1 MRSNRFWL
9 NLLNIQ
15 RSEWPV
21 VKQLFWLQFFQGAGI
36 SFFFTAEFARFLE
49 KFPVHELPWVMV
61 LSAFLL
67 WLTGFAYTVLE
78 HHIPFKKF
86 NEGII
91 VFMAGTMLLVR
102 VCSTLITDNWLYYV
116 SLAWFYVLYL
126 LNNLEFWG
134 IASRL
139 FNIRQS
145 KRLFGVVSSGDIPA
159 KFIGYT
165 LALVFV
171 PYTGTLNLLFLGVI
185 SMLISIPFYRSIAK
199 AEHAHF
205 EDHHESHV
213 VHHSTHPIKNLYL
226 TFIASKIIRRIAIIS
241 LLATACVIIV
251 NYGFYAK
258 IKESYQGDVE
268 LAKFIAFFM
277 AGLRIVALIT
287 KTIFTSR
294 LTTNLGVQKSL
305 FITPLLLLALVA
317 MIIGAS
323 LFSEDERFLFYVFG
337 ASSIAIDV
345 MRTAINSPVLLTI
358 MQPLPTHERM
368 RAHNIIKG
376 IMDPFATLF
385 SGILLILLFN
395 YHGEIN
401 LLTLCYTLIILAIGW
416 LIGIVYVN
424 REYLNMLVRT
434 ISSRYFSQEE
444 FTLNDPIT
452 LNKIKEKINQGT
464 EQEVVSVL
472 SMVASK
478 QNPIS
483 IELLRMFLHHN
494 SDSVKR
500 ETIKLISRKN
510 IRELQSNLDQ
520 IVNSAYSA
528 DVSVEAIMA
537 VCKLTDSLPVA
548 LMHNNHSDSRIK
560 EASICGMLCNQHRSI
575 RFTAEELIATMI
587 RSGNTAD
594 RKIGLRILGI
604 VADEYDHPLH
614 AVLLNN
620 EKDKNILQYGLEIIG
635 KAASEDTINACLQC
649 FSHHPKLVK
658 AALLNAGSKSV
669 NPIEIH
675 IHKGG
680 LSAIESAQLILL
692 IGKIG
697 GEEARLALGR
707 LITEN
712 DSNLPAMI
720 KAMYRS
726 KYKATNASRILLEDF
741 TRAYLRFSVEL
752 LFMQRKLQKQSQAEN
767 LINNAIQIELTEIRE
782 ILLCLFGCL
791 YDRKN
796 IKKSR
801 NALIANK
808 KETIANAMEIIE
820 VTVKKEFSKY
830 FTSLY
835 EDSGIEERC
844 NALRSVYLS
853 TEFKGITDIMHR
865 ILSEQPIVYQD
876 WTKACSLYVS
886 KKYAIE
892 IDQHYCKKFLKAE
905 NNLLQETAAFASI

>member
-1 MRSNRFWL
+1 MKSNRFWL

-102 VCSTLITDNWLYYV
+102 VGSTLITDNWLYYV

-171 PYTGTLNLLFLGVI
+171 PYTGTLNLLLLGVV

-199 AEHAHF
+199 SEHIHF
-205 EDHHESHV
+205 TDHHESHV

-226 TFIASKIIRRIAIIS
+226 TFITSKIIRRIAIIS

-258 IKESYQGDVE
+258 IKESYRDDVE

-277 AGLRIVALIT
+277 AGLRIAALIT

-294 LTTNLGVQKSL
+294 LTTNLGIQKSL
-305 FITPLLLLALVA
+305 FITPLVLVGLIT
-317 MIIGAS
+317 MILGIS
-323 LFSEDERFLFYVFG
+323 FVNPDERFIFYIFG

-358 MQPLPTHERM
+358 MQPMPIQERM

-385 SGILLILLFN
+385 CGILLLVLFRIQQ
-395 YHGEIN
+395 EIN
-401 LLTLCYTLIILAIGW
+401 LLTLCSTLLLLAGAW
-416 LIGIVYVN
+416 LIGIIFVN
-424 REYLNMLVRT
+424 REYLQMLVST
-434 ISSRYFSQEE
+434 ISSRYFSQDD
-444 FTLNDPIT
+444 FTLNDQET
-452 LNKIKEKINQGT
+452 LHKIKDKIRSGT
-464 EQEVVSVL
+464 EQEVISIL

-478 QNPIS
+478 QNPLS
-483 IELLRMFLHHN
+483 LELLSLFLDHN
-494 SDSVKR
+494 SDAVKI
-500 ETIKLISRKN
+500 ETIRLISSKGIRAMRKDL
-510 IRELQSNLDQ
+510 EQVLQSGN
-520 IVNSAYSA
+520 VPE
-528 DVSVEAIMA
+528 VTKEAIFA
-537 VCKLTDSLPVA
+537 VCKMAETVSEISSLAAAAESQIHFSA
-548 LMHNNHSDSRIK
+548 L
-560 EASICGMLCNQHRSI
+560 AGMLANKSRSI
-575 RFTAEELIATMI
+575 RFSAEEKIAGML
-587 RSGNTAD
+587 RSANHTEKITA
-594 RKIGLRILGI
+594 LTILQS
-604 VADEYDHPLH
+604 VSDEYDHPLISIF
-614 AVLLNN
+614 LLE
-620 EKDKNILQYGLEIIG
+620 EKNPDLIKKAISVVG
-635 KAASEDTINACLQC
+635 KAASGETLKSCLNLLPHYEKQ
-649 FSHHPKLVK
+649 VK
-658 AALLNAGSKSV
+658 KALLKAGSHAV
-669 NPIEIH
+669 NQIETH
-675 IHKGG
+675 IQARGISG
-680 LSAIESAQLILL
+680 RQLTELIVI

-697 GEEARLALGR
+697 GIEARSCLEKMIRGKNA
-707 LITEN
+707 
-712 DSNLPAMI
+712 DLPATI
-720 KAMYRS
+720 KSLYRS
-726 KYKATNASRILLEDF
+726 KFKADHTNRIYLEEVARGYIQYAIELVFMQHTLMKKNQAAILLH
-741 TRAYLRFSVEL
+741 
-752 LFMQRKLQKQSQAEN
+752 
-767 LINNAIQIELTEIRE
+767 NAIEIELTEIRE
-782 ILLCLFGCL
+782 LLLCLFGCM
-791 YDRKN
+791 YERES
-796 IKKSR
+796 IQKSR
-801 NALIANK
+801 NALLANK

-820 VTVKKEFSKY
+820 VTVKKELSKY
-830 FTSLY
+830 FCLLFEEST
-835 EDSGIEERC
+835 IEERC
-844 NALRSVYLS
+844 NALRSVYRE
-853 TEFKGITDIMHR
+853 TEFTEISSIMQR
-865 ILSEQPIVYQD
+865 ILSEKPILYQD

-886 KKYAIE
+886 RKYTIP
-892 IDQHYCKKFLKAE
+892 IDRVYYNKFLGAD
-905 NNLLQETAAFASI
+905 NILLQETAQYAIA

>member
-1 MRSNRFWL
+1 MSSNRFWL

-15 RSEWPV
+15 KQEWPV

-49 KFPVHELPWVMV
+49 KYPVHELPWVMV
-61 LSAFLL
+61 LSAVLL
-67 WLTGFAYTVLE
+67 WFTGFAYTVLE

-91 VFMAGTMLLVR
+91 LFMAGTMLLVR
-102 VCSTLITDNWLYYV
+102 IGSTVITDNWLYYL

-165 LALVFV
+165 LALLVV
-171 PYTGTLNLLFLGVI
+171 PYSGTLNLLLLGVV
-185 SMLISIPFYRSIAK
+185 SMLISIPFYRSIARSEK
-199 AEHAHF
+199 VHF
-205 EDHHESHV
+205 EDTHEAHP
-213 VHHSTHPIKNLYL
+213 VHHSRHPVRNLYL
-226 TFIASKIIRRIAIIS
+226 TFISSKIIRRISIIS

-277 AGLRIVALIT
+277 AGLRIIALIT

-294 LTTNLGVQKSL
+294 LTTHLGIQKSL
-305 FITPLLLLALVA
+305 FITPFLLLGLVSI
-317 MIIGAS
+317 IIGAS
-323 LFSEDERFLFYVFG
+323 YFNQDERFIFYIFG

-345 MRTAINSPVLLTI
+345 LRTAINSPVLLTI
-358 MQPLPTHERM
+358 MQPLPIHERM

-385 SGILLILLFN
+385 SGILLLLLFN
-395 YHGEIN
+395 YHGTID
-401 LLTLCYTLIILAIGW
+401 LLTLCYTLIVLVIGW

-424 REYLNMLVRT
+424 REYLNMLVTT

-444 FTLNDPIT
+444 FTLNDPGT
-452 LNKIKEKINQGT
+452 LNKIKEKIEHGS
-464 EQEVVSVL
+464 EQEVLSIL

-483 IELLRMFLHHN
+483 IELLRLFVQHP
-494 SDSVKR
+494 SDSVKKESIR
-500 ETIKLISRKN
+500 LVSRKSIN
-510 IRELQSNLDQ
+510 ELQPQLEQ
-520 IVNSAYSA
+520 LTGTASAI
-528 DVSVEAIMA
+528 DVSKEATQA
-537 VCKLTDSLPVA
+537 VCKLTESLSEA
-548 LMHNNHSDSRIK
+548 LSHYHQPDTAIQQ
-560 EASICGMLCNQHRSI
+560 AALCGMLCNRQKSI
-575 RFTAEELIATMI
+575 RFTAEEIIAALI
-587 RSGNTAD
+587 RSASSD
-594 RKIGLRILGI
+594 ERMKGLGILGR

-614 AVLLNN
+614 SVLLTTEKNN
-620 EKDKNILQYGLEIIG
+620 QVLENGLVTIG
-635 KAASEDTINACLQC
+635 HAASHETIKAVMQC
-649 FSHHPKLVK
+649 YIQKPKLVK
-658 AALLNAGSKSV
+658 AALFKAGSKAV
-669 NPIEIH
+669 PQIENFLRH
-675 IHKGG
+675 QT
-680 LSAIESAQLILL
+680 LSQVESTQLILL
-692 IGKIG
+692 VGNIG

-707 LITEN
+707 LIKTKEL
-712 DSNLPAMI
+712 NLPAII

-726 KYKATNASRILLEDF
+726 KYRAINESKTFLEEIAKAYI
-741 TRAYLRFSVEL
+741 RFAVEL
-752 LFMQRKLQKQSQAEN
+752 LFMQRKLQGKTPAAS
-767 LINNAIQIELTEIRE
+767 LLHNAIQIELAEIRE
-782 ILLCLFGCL
+782 LLLCLFGCI

-801 NALIANK
+801 TALMANK

-820 VTVKKEFSKY
+820 VTVKKELSKY
-830 FTSLY
+830 FTALY
-835 EDSGIEERC
+835 DDSGIEERC
-844 NALRSVYLS
+844 NALRSVYQS
-853 TEFKGITDIMHR
+853 TEFSEIGDILQR
-865 ILSEQPIVYQD
+865 ILSEQPIIYQD

-886 KKYAIE
+886 RKYTIG
-892 IDQHYCKKFLKAE
+892 IDQQYCVKFLKAE
-905 NNLLQETAAFASI
+905 NQLLKETAAFASN

>member
-15 RSEWPV
+15 RSEWPI

-67 WLTGFAYTVLE
+67 WLTGLAYTILE

-102 VCSTLITDNWLYYV
+102 VGSTLITDNWLYYV

-171 PYTGTLNLLFLGVI
+171 PYTGTLNLLLLGVV

-199 AEHAHF
+199 TEHIHF
-205 EDHHESHV
+205 NDHHELHG
-213 VHHSTHPIKNLYL
+213 VHHSTHPIKNLYK
-226 TFIASKIIRRIAIIS
+226 TFIESKIIRRIAIIS

-258 IKESYQGDVE
+258 IKESYRDDVE

-277 AGLRIVALIT
+277 AGLRIAALIT

-294 LTTNLGVQKSL
+294 LTTNLGIQKSL
-305 FITPLLLLALVA
+305 FITPLVLVGLIS
-317 MIIGAS
+317 MIIGIS
-323 LFSEDERFLFYVFG
+323 FINPDERFIFYIFG

-358 MQPLPTHERM
+358 MQPMPIHERM

-385 SGILLILLFN
+385 CGILLLVLFN
-395 YHGEIN
+395 IQQEIN
-401 LLTLCYTLIILAIGW
+401 LLTLCSMLLLLAAAWITGIIF
-416 LIGIVYVN
+416 VN
-424 REYLNMLVRT
+424 REYLQMLVST
-434 ISSRYFSQEE
+434 ISSRYFSQDD
-444 FTLNDPIT
+444 FTLNDQET
-452 LNKIKEKINQGT
+452 LYKIKEKIKSGT
-464 EQEVVSVL
+464 EQEVISIL

-478 QNPIS
+478 QNPLS
-483 IELLRMFLHHN
+483 LELLSLFLAHH
-494 SDSVKR
+494 SDAVKK
-500 ETIKLISRKN
+500 ETIRLISSKG
-510 IRELQSNLDQ
+510 IKAMGKDLEQVLQSGNEPE
-520 IVNSAYSA
+520 VTK
-528 DVSVEAIMA
+528 EATFA
-537 VCKLTDSLPVA
+537 VCKMAETLPEITSLYVGAENPIHFAA
-548 LMHNNHSDSRIK
+548 L
-560 EASICGMLCNQHRSI
+560 AGMLANNNRSI
-575 RFTAEELIATMI
+575 RFSAEEKIAGML
-587 RSGNTAD
+587 RSANNAD
-594 RKIGLRILGI
+594 KTIALAILAA
-604 VADEYDHPLH
+604 VSDEYDHPL
-614 AVLLNN
+614 LTIFLSE
-620 EKDKNILQYGLEIIG
+620 EKNPDLIKEAISVVG
-635 KAASEDTINACLQC
+635 KAAGGETLKSCLTLLPQYE
-649 FSHHPKLVK
+649 KEVK
-658 AALLNAGSKSV
+658 KALLNSGRNAV
-669 NPIEIH
+669 HQIETH
-675 IHKGG
+675 IQATGISG
-680 LSAIESAQLILL
+680 RQLTELIII

-697 GEEARLALGR
+697 GNEARICLEKM
-707 LITEN
+707 IKEKNT
-712 DSNLPAMI
+712 DLPATI
-720 KAMYRS
+720 KSLYRA
-726 KYKATNASRILLEDF
+726 KFKADHTSRIHLEEVA
-741 TRAYLRFSVEL
+741 RGYIQYAIEL
-752 LFMQRKLQKQSQAEN
+752 VFMQHTLMKKNQAAI
-767 LINNAIQIELTEIRE
+767 LLHNAIHIELTEIRE
-782 ILLCLFGCL
+782 LLLCLFGCM
-791 YDRKN
+791 YERES
-796 IKKSR
+796 IQKSR
-801 NALIANK
+801 NALLANK

-820 VTVKKEFSKY
+820 VTVKKDLSKY
-830 FTSLY
+830 FCLLFEEST
-835 EDSGIEERC
+835 IEERC
-844 NALRSVYLS
+844 NALRTVYRES
-853 TEFKGITDIMHR
+853 EFNEISSIMQR
-865 ILSEQPIVYQD
+865 ILSEKPILYQD

-886 KKYAIE
+886 RKYSIP
-892 IDQHYCKKFLKAE
+892 IDTMYYDKFLRAD
-905 NNLLQETAAFASI
+905 NILLQETAKFAIA

>member
-15 RSEWPV
+15 RSEWPI

-102 VCSTLITDNWLYYV
+102 LGSTFITDDWLYYI

-171 PYTGTLNLLFLGVI
+171 PYTGTLNLLLLGVV

-199 AEHAHF
+199 SEHVHF
-205 EDHHESHV
+205 EHHHESHV
-213 VHHSTHPIKNLYL
+213 VHHSTHPIKNLYQ

-258 IKESYQGDVE
+258 IKESYRDDVE

-277 AGLRIVALIT
+277 AGLRIAALIT

-294 LTTNLGVQKSL
+294 LTTNLGIQKSL
-305 FITPLLLLALVA
+305 FITPLVLVGLIS
-317 MIIGAS
+317 MIIGIS
-323 LFSEDERFLFYVFG
+323 FINPDERFIFYIFG

-358 MQPLPTHERM
+358 MQPMPIHERM

-385 SGILLILLFN
+385 CGILLLVLF
-395 YHGEIN
+395 HIQQEIN
-401 LLTLCYTLIILAIGW
+401 LLTLCSTLLLLAGGW
-416 LIGIVYVN
+416 LIGIFFVN
-424 REYLNMLVRT
+424 REYLQMLVST
-434 ISSRYFSQEE
+434 ISSRYFSQDD
-444 FTLNDPIT
+444 FTLNDQET
-452 LNKIKEKINQGT
+452 LHKIKDKIRSGT
-464 EQEVVSVL
+464 EQEVVSIL

-478 QNPIS
+478 QNPLS
-483 IELLRMFLHHN
+483 LELLSLFLDHN
-494 SDSVKR
+494 SDAVKK
-500 ETIKLISRKN
+500 ETIRLISSKGIRAMRKDL
-510 IRELQSNLDQ
+510 EQVLQSGN
-520 IVNSAYSA
+520 VPE
-528 DVSVEAIMA
+528 VTKEATFA
-537 VCKLTDSLPVA
+537 VCKMAEKVSEISSLAAGAESQLHFAA
-548 LMHNNHSDSRIK
+548 L
-560 EASICGMLCNQHRSI
+560 AGMLANNSRSI
-575 RFTAEELIATMI
+575 RFSAEEKIAGML
-587 RSGNTAD
+587 RSANHADKITA
-594 RKIGLRILGI
+594 LTILHS
-604 VADEYDHPLH
+604 VSDEYDHPLISIF
-614 AVLLNN
+614 LSE
-620 EKDKNILQYGLEIIG
+620 EKNPDLIKKAISVVG
-635 KAASEDTINACLQC
+635 KAASGETLKSCLNLLPQYE
-649 FSHHPKLVK
+649 KQVK
-658 AALLNAGSKSV
+658 KALLKAGSHAV
-669 NPIEIH
+669 NQIETH
-675 IHKGG
+675 IQATGISG
-680 LSAIESAQLILL
+680 RQLTELIVI

-697 GEEARLALGR
+697 GIAARSFLEKMIRGKN
-707 LITEN
+707 T
-712 DSNLPAMI
+712 DLPATI
-720 KAMYRS
+720 KSLYRS
-726 KYKATNASRILLEDF
+726 KFKADHSNRIHLEEVARGYIQYAIELVFMQHTLMKKNQAAILLH
-741 TRAYLRFSVEL
+741 
-752 LFMQRKLQKQSQAEN
+752 
-767 LINNAIQIELTEIRE
+767 NAIEIELTEIRE
-782 ILLCLFGCL
+782 LLLCLFGCM
-791 YDRKN
+791 YERES
-796 IKKSR
+796 IQKSR
-801 NALIANK
+801 NALLANK

-820 VTVKKEFSKY
+820 VTVKKDLSKY
-830 FTSLY
+830 FCLLFEEST
-835 EDSGIEERC
+835 IEERC
-844 NALRSVYLS
+844 NALRSVYRE
-853 TEFKGITDIMHR
+853 TEFTEISSIMQR
-865 ILSEQPIVYQD
+865 ILSEKPILYQD

-886 KKYAIE
+886 RKYTIP
-892 IDQHYCKKFLKAE
+892 IDTVYYNKFLGAD
-905 NNLLQETAAFASI
+905 NILLQETAQFAIA

>member
-15 RSEWPV
+15 KQEWPL
-21 VKQLFWLQFFQGAGI
+21 VKKLFWLQFFQGAGI

-61 LSAFLL
+61 LSSLLL

-86 NEGII
+86 NAAII
-91 VFMAGTMLLVR
+91 FFMAGTMLLVR
-102 VCSTLITDNWLYYV
+102 VGSTVITDNWLYYA

-165 LALVFV
+165 LALIVV
-171 PYTGTLNLLFLGVI
+171 PYTGTLNLLLLGVI

-199 AEHAHF
+199 SESVHF
-205 EDHHESHV
+205 EDVHESDR
-213 VHHSTHPIKNLYL
+213 VHHSSHPVRNLYL
-226 TFIASKIIRRIAIIS
+226 TFVSNKIIRRIAIIS

-258 IKESYQGDVE
+258 IKESYHNDVE

-277 AGLRIVALIT
+277 AGLRIIALIT

-294 LTTNLGVQKSL
+294 LTTNLGIQKSL
-305 FITPLLLLALVA
+305 FITPLLLLGLVSI
-317 MIIGAS
+317 IIGTS
-323 LFSEDERFLFYVFG
+323 YFNQDERFIFFIFG
-337 ASSIAIDV
+337 ASSIAVDV
-345 MRTAINSPVLLTI
+345 LRTAINSPVLLTI
-358 MQPLPTHERM
+358 MQPLPIHERM

-385 SGILLILLFN
+385 SGVLLLLLLN
-395 YHGEIN
+395 YHGDIN
-401 LLTLCYTLIILAIGW
+401 LLTLCYTLIILVIGW
-416 LIGIVYVN
+416 LTGIVFVNKEYV
-424 REYLNMLVRT
+424 NMLVTT

-444 FTLNDPIT
+444 FTLNDSGT
-452 LNKIKEKINQGT
+452 LNKIKEKIEHGS
-464 EQEVVSVL
+464 EQEVLSIL

-483 IELLRMFLHHN
+483 IELLRLFVNHPA
-494 SDSVKR
+494 DAVKKEAIR
-500 ETIKLISRKN
+500 LVSRKN
-510 IRELQSNLDQ
+510 IFELQSQLKDLSGTA
-520 IVNSAYSA
+520 NSRN
-528 DVSVEAIMA
+528 VSKEATQA
-537 VCKLTDSLPVA
+537 VCKLTDSLSEA
-548 LMHNNHSDSRIK
+548 LFHYNQADTDIQ
-560 EASICGMLCNQHRSI
+560 EAAVCGMLCNKQKSI
-575 RFTAEELIATMI
+575 RFTAEEIIATLI
-587 RSGNTAD
+587 RSASPEE
-594 RKIGLRILGI
+594 RKKALDILGI
-604 VADEYDHPLH
+604 VADEYEHPLH
-614 AVLLNN
+614 SVLLIS
-620 EKDKNILQYGLEIIG
+620 EKDDPLLEKGLSIIG
-635 KAASEDTINACLQC
+635 HATSLETIKAAMQC
-649 FSHHPKLVK
+649 YIQKPKLVK
-658 AALLNAGSKSV
+658 SALLRAGTKAV
-669 NPIEIH
+669 PEIENFLRH
-675 IHKGG
+675 QR
-680 LSAIESAQLILL
+680 LSHSESTQLILL

-707 LITEN
+707 LISEKEA
-712 DSNLPAMI
+712 NLPATI

-726 KYKATNASRILLEDF
+726 KYKAVHASKSFLEDIA
-741 TRAYLRFSVEL
+741 RAYIRYAVEL
-752 LFMQRKLQKQSQAEN
+752 LFMQRKLQEKTPASGLLQ
-767 LINNAIQIELTEIRE
+767 NAIQIELTEIRE
-782 ILLCLFGCL
+782 LLLCLFGCI
-791 YDRKN
+791 YERKN

-801 NALIANK
+801 TALMANK

-820 VTVKKEFSKY
+820 VTVKKELSKY
-830 FTSLY
+830 FTAIY

-844 NALRSVYLS
+844 NALRSVYQS
-853 TEFKGITDIMHR
+853 GEFKGIGAILDR
-865 ILSEQPIVYQD
+865 ILSEQPIIYQD
-876 WTKACSLYVS
+876 WTKACSLYVA

-892 IDQHYCKKFLKAE
+892 IDPHYCTKYLKAE
-905 NNLLQETAAFASI
+905 NPLLQETAVFASN